1 VPWEFPQSPIG
12 EFKRRAAA
20 GTAPAAG
27 AAANTLAIDVLSF
40 PPDESALDLMRTAAL
55 EDAASRAHRGK
66 VASFVGAGLM
76 LAWVADVAAVL
87 ESQSANSPVLGVF
100 SLVLA
105 ALIITSHL
113 SGRHLRRR
121 ARQLRGRVERHFAP
135 VRIEQAGVLLSLAQR
150 DAAVSQYL
158 RMVGRQRRALRQIES
173 ASLQCFSAE
182 NRLD

>member
-1 VPWEFPQSPIG
+1 VSTPTIDI
-12 EFKRRAAA
+12 
-20 GTAPAAG
+20 
-27 AAANTLAIDVLSF
+27 LAF
-40 PPDESALDLMRTAAL
+40 PPDAGAL
-55 EDAASRAHRGK
+55 EQMRAKALADAKTPQHHGQ

-87 ESQSANSPVLGVF
+87 QSSNAHSPALGVF

-105 ALIITSHL
+105 ALIIAAHL
-113 SGRHLRRR
+113 SGRHLRQR
-121 ARQLRGRVERHFAP
+121 ALQLRGRVERHFSP
-135 VRIEQAGVLLSLAQR
+135 VRIEQAGVVLSLAQR

-173 ASLQCFSAE
+173 ESLQRFAAE

>member
-1 VPWEFPQSPIG
+1 M
-12 EFKRRAAA
+12 
-20 GTAPAAG
+20 
-27 AAANTLAIDVLSF
+27 NTPAIDILSF
-40 PPDESALDLMRTAAL
+40 PPDESALEQMRAKAL
-55 EDAASRAHRGK
+55 DNAKTPQHYGQ

-87 ESQSANSPVLGVF
+87 ESSSTHSPALGVF

-105 ALIITSHL
+105 ALIITAHL
-113 SGRHLRRR
+113 WGRHLRQR
-121 ARQLRGRVERHFAP
+121 ALQLRGRVERYFSP
-135 VRIEQAGVLLSLAQR
+135 VRIEQAGVVLSLAQR

-173 ASLQCFSAE
+173 ESLQRFAAE

>member
-1 VPWEFPQSPIG
+1 VSTP
-12 EFKRRAAA
+12 
-20 GTAPAAG
+20 T
-27 AAANTLAIDVLSF
+27 IDILSF
-40 PPDESALDLMRTAAL
+40 PPDAGAL
-55 EDAASRAHRGK
+55 EGMRAKALANAKTQQHHGQ

-87 ESQSANSPVLGVF
+87 QSSNAHSPALGVF

-105 ALIITSHL
+105 ALIITAHL
-113 SGRHLRRR
+113 SGRHLRQR
-121 ARQLRGRVERHFAP
+121 ALQLRSRVERHFSP
-135 VRIEQAGVLLSLAQR
+135 VRIEQAGVVLSLAQR

-173 ASLQCFSAE
+173 ESLQRFAAE